1 MFCCKECG
9 STRIESKA
17 WIDPNTNE
25 IIDDAGPF
33 QSKDINYCYDCQ
45 EPVALVRVARGP
57 DSQGGE

>member
-9 STRIESKA
+9 SIKIESKA

-33 QSKDINYCYDCQ
+33 QSKDNNYCYDCQ
-45 EPVALVRVARGP
+45 EPVALVYKEA
-57 DSQGGE
+57 E

>member
-25 IIDDAGPF
+25 IIDDGGPLL
-33 QSKDINYCYDCQ
+33 SKYNIYC
-45 EPVALVRVARGP
+45 
-57 DSQGGE
+57 